1 MWLNFPLSLLLP
13 PSLFHSPSLPLSSF
27 LSQADGSHT
36 CHSLP
41 KLLRILLFKTKL
53 LCLHWPLTSE
63 LYLSV
68 TYYQA
73 IKNKDMPIWSE
84 SSGRTLPYH
93 TVPHGGQHRGVWT
106 KKGRLRNRWASRG
119 MVHAVCS
126 SWLPQTKRWFS
137 LHWQPWILISF
148 ESHSDINGVNK
159 LKPLNWGQNKR
170 GMELIDSCFSLRL
183 IKQCPRDCQ
192 RRNRDVFLNLIVSKS
207 I

>member
-63 LYLSV
+63 LHLSV

-119 MVHAVCS
+119 MVHAVVHGC
-126 SWLPQTKRWFS
+126 PK
-137 LHWQPWILISF
+137 
-148 ESHSDINGVNK
+148 
-159 LKPLNWGQNKR
+159 
-170 GMELIDSCFSLRL
+170 
-183 IKQCPRDCQ
+183 PRDG
-192 RRNRDVFLNLIVSKS
+192 FLSTGSLGFLYPLKVIQISMGWTSWNLSTGAKIKEEWS
-207 I
+207 